1 METVPRP
8 EERVFKKIARNNQI
22 QEPIVIP
29 PLVENYPDDAP
40 ILIRVKRPK
49 NADDLN

>member
-1 METVPRP
+1 MVPRK
-8 EERVFKKIARNNQI
+8 EERVFKKIVRNNQK
-22 QEPIVIP
+22 QEIEIIP
-29 PLVENYPDDAP
+29 PLAENCPDDAP